1 MAKRTPMEKFISEV
15 CRLKHEAVD
24 KDISNIQKNIKE
36 IKNHSEIN
44 HSEIKKMIEKL
55 SKNDENSYNNLKNKI
70 VLSEQ
75 KIGSHID
82 ELDKFDDKL
91 KGNGKPGIW
100 ETVRAIQRNLRI
112 LIALLVLSLGG
123 SIFGISLDALVKKIY
138 SQRTQEITQEEIN
151 NKPPI
156 ILSDIEI
163 DEKE

>member
-1 MAKRTPMEKFISEV
+1 MAKRTSMEKFVSEV

-24 KDISNIQKNIKE
+24 KDIKNIQKNIEE

-123 SIFGISLDALVKKIY
+123 RIFGLSFDTFVEKFYPQK
-138 SQRTQEITQEEIN
+138 TQETKQEEIN